1 MGKEFILSFSFCRSA
16 FNSSVVIFLL
26 FINIPFIVKNIAI
39 NVVYNKCFLKTI
51 ILTIKKRIGKGG
63 IDKMTNRIVVK
74 KKKGEDDNLVTSVR
88 LPRDLVDRL
97 DKFAAKTDLSRNQ
110 LIVSLLSQALDI
122 AEIEE

>member
-63 IDKMTNRIVVK
+63 IDKMTNRIGVQ
-74 KKKGEDDNLVTSVR
+74 KKKGEDDNLFTSVR

>member
-26 FINIPFIVKNIAI
+26 FINIPFIVKNIAT

>member
-74 KKKGEDDNLVTSVR
+74 KKKGEYDNLVTSVR

>member
-26 FINIPFIVKNIAI
+26 FINIPFIVKNISI

>member
-1 MGKEFILSFSFCRSA
+1 MS
-16 FNSSVVIFLL
+16 
-26 FINIPFIVKNIAI
+26 
-39 NVVYNKCFLKTI
+39 
-51 ILTIKKRIGKGG
+51 
-63 IDKMTNRIVVK
+63 RIVV

-88 LPRDLVDRL
+88 LPREPVNRL

>member
-63 IDKMTNRIVVK
+63 IDKITNRIVVK

>member
-1 MGKEFILSFSFCRSA
+1 MGKEFILSFSFCISA
-16 FNSSVVIFLL
+16 FNSYVVIFLL

>member
-26 FINIPFIVKNIAI
+26 FVNIPFIVKNIAI

>member
-88 LPRDLVDRL
+88 LPRELVNRL

>member
-97 DKFAAKTDLSRNQ
+97 DKFAAKTDLSRTQ

>member
-16 FNSSVVIFLL
+16 FNSIVVIFLL
-26 FINIPFIVKNIAI
+26 FINISFIVKNIAI
-39 NVVYNKCFLKTI
+39 NVVFNKRFLKTI

-88 LPRDLVDRL
+88 LPRELVNRL

>member
-16 FNSSVVIFLL
+16 FSSSIVIFLL
-26 FINIPFIVKNIAI
+26 FIDILFIVKNIAI

>member
-110 LIVSLLSQALDI
+110 LIVSLLSQADSVK
-122 AEIEE
+122 

>member
-16 FNSSVVIFLL
+16 FSSYVVIFLL
-26 FINIPFIVKNIAI
+26 FIDIPFIVKNIAI

-63 IDKMTNRIVVK
+63 IDKMTNRIVV

>member
-26 FINIPFIVKNIAI
+26 FINIPFIVKSIAI

>member
-16 FNSSVVIFLL
+16 FNSSVVVFLL